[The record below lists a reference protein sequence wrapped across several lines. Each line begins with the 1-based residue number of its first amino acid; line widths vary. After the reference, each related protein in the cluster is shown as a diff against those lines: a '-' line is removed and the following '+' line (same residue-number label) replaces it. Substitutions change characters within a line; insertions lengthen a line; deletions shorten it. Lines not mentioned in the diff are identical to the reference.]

1 MASKCKLVAR
11 SGVAAVETGGGQ
23 GASPREGTGL
33 CPLLQPVPGGPEC
46 WDGVGLHRTGSGG
59 LLQSLGWGGVGWS
72 GPGAEPPSLS
82 VPTSL
87 KQSYIQSFRERQTG
101 PSLNSLIAS
110 SHAVVDLDYDCS
122 STVPLTTG
130 SGPAV
135 RV

>member
-1 MASKCKLVAR
+1 M
-11 SGVAAVETGGGQ
+11 
-23 GASPREGTGL
+23 PRGRIRL
-33 CPLLQPVPGGPEC
+33 CSLLWPVNGDPEC
-46 WDGVGLHRTGSGG
+46 WGFHWAVFEGDQGG
-59 LLQSLGWGGVGWS
+59 AVAVFRVGWS
-72 GPGAEPPSLS
+72 VPGAEPPSLS
-82 VPTSL
+82 VPSL
-87 KQSYIQSFRERQTG
+87 SQSYIQSFRERQTG

>member
-1 MASKCKLVAR
+1 MPRGGIRLCSLLWPATGGPRCWGFHWAVFEGGRGES
-11 SGVAAVETGGGQ
+11 VAAF
-23 GASPREGTGL
+23 R
-33 CPLLQPVPGGPEC
+33 
-46 WDGVGLHRTGSGG
+46 
-59 LLQSLGWGGVGWS
+59 VGWHEVVQEQS
-72 GPGAEPPSLS
+72 PPSLS
-82 VPTSL
+82 VPPLS
-87 KQSYIQSFRERQTG
+87 QSYIQSFRERQTG

>member
-1 MASKCKLVAR
+1 MLGISLGCFW
-11 SGVAAVETGGGQ
+11 EGGQ
-23 GASPREGTGL
+23 GEAAAAFR
-33 CPLLQPVPGGPEC
+33 
-46 WDGVGLHRTGSGG
+46 
-59 LLQSLGWGGVGWS
+59 VGWS

-82 VPTSL
+82 VPL
-87 KQSYIQSFRERQTG
+87 LQSYIQSFRERQTG

-122 STVPLTTG
+122 STVPLTSG

>member
-1 MASKCKLVAR
+1 MERAR
-11 SGVAAVETGGGQ
+11 SRA
-23 GASPREGTGL
+23 
-33 CPLLQPVPGGPEC
+33 PL
-46 WDGVGLHRTGSGG
+46 TFY
-59 LLQSLGWGGVGWS
+59 SL
-72 GPGAEPPSLS
+72 
-82 VPTSL
+82 SL

-110 SHAVVDLDYDCS
+110 THAVVDLDYDCS

>member
-1 MASKCKLVAR
+1 MLRPTVK
-11 SGVAAVETGGGQ
+11 
-23 GASPREGTGL
+23 
-33 CPLLQPVPGGPEC
+33 
-46 WDGVGLHRTGSGG
+46 TGSGQGVKGTPRKGRGCAPGCGQAPPGPSAGVGGIAQGRFWG
-59 LLQSLGWGGVGWS
+59 LLQSLGWDRMECAGS
-72 GPGAEPPSLS
+72 RAPLTFCPLS
-82 VPTSL
+82 F

>member
-1 MASKCKLVAR
+1 MECAGSRAPL
-11 SGVAAVETGGGQ
+11 TF
-23 GASPREGTGL
+23 
-33 CPLLQPVPGGPEC
+33 CPL
-46 WDGVGLHRTGSGG
+46 SF
-59 LLQSLGWGGVGWS
+59 
-72 GPGAEPPSLS
+72 
-82 VPTSL
+82 

>member
-1 MASKCKLVAR
+1 MPGCQAAS
-11 SGVAAVETGGGQ
+11 E
-23 GASPREGTGL
+23 P
-33 CPLLQPVPGGPEC
+33 PVVPEGPER
-46 WDGVGLHRTGSGG
+46 V
-59 LLQSLGWGGVGWS
+59 LGWGRWVWGLAELRVGWGGTGWS
-72 GPGAEPPSLS
+72 GLGAEPPDFD
-82 VPTSL
+82 PPFL

-101 PSLNSLIAS
+101 PSLNSLMAS

>member
-1 MASKCKLVAR
+1 MHPGKGWVCVPCCGQSLEGLSA
-11 SGVAAVETGGGQ
+11 EWDHTGWF
-23 GASPREGTGL
+23 T
-33 CPLLQPVPGGPEC
+33 
-46 WDGVGLHRTGSGG
+46 GG
-59 LLQSLGWGGVGWS
+59 LLQNLGWDGMGWS

-82 VPTSL
+82 VSHL

-101 PSLNSLIAS
+101 PSLNSLITS

>member
-1 MASKCKLVAR
+1 MEWAR
-11 SGVAAVETGGGQ
+11 SRV
-23 GASPREGTGL
+23 
-33 CPLLQPVPGGPEC
+33 PLTFCLP
-46 WDGVGLHRTGSGG
+46 
-59 LLQSLGWGGVGWS
+59 
-72 GPGAEPPSLS
+72 
-82 VPTSL
+82 SL

-110 SHAVVDLDYDCS
+110 SHAVVDPDYDCS